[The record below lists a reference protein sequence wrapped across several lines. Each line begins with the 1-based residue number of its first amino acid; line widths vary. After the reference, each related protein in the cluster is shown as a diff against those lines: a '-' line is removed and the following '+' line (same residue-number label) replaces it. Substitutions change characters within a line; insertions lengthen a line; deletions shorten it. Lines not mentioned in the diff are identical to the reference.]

1 MFYLLYFAFLLPTL
15 ETLTPPTNPSHNE
28 APPIPPTS
36 PSHNKAPPIPPLQ
49 QDVNGISGNEA

>member
-15 ETLTPPTNPSHNE
+15 ETLNIS
-28 APPIPPTS
+28 PTS
-36 PSHNKAPPIPPLQ
+36 PTHIEAPAIHPLQ